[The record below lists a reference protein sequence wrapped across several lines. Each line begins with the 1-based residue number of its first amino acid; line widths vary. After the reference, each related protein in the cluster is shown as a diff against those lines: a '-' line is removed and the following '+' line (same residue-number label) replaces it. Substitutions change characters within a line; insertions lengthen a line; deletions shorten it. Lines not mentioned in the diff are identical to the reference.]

1 MGVESGFNVL
11 SWLVFGALA
20 GWLASKLAGD
30 DNQQGCL
37 TNIIVGI
44 VGAFIGGFLF
54 SQVTGN
60 DVFLSWNLGSFVVAV
75 VGAVILL
82 VVLRLIRRG

>member
-1 MGVESGFNVL
+1 MGVESGFNIL

-30 DNQQGCL
+30 DQQGCL
-37 TNIIVGI
+37 TNIVVGI
-44 VGAFIGGFLF
+44 VGAFVGGFLF
-54 SQVTGN
+54 SQVTGR
-60 DVFLSWNLGSFVVAV
+60 DVFLGWNLSSFVVAV
-75 VGAVILL
+75 IGAVILL